1 MKTGI
6 SEIINEEDNEAEETM
21 CKKRNI
27 VRVNREAL

>member
-6 SEIINEEDNEAEETM
+6 NEIINEEDEADETM
-21 CKKRNI
+21 FKKRNI